1 LQKEGNASLN
11 LIIKKQGHQ
20 RFFTEACFIIFSA
33 WLKSTKWGKMYSTN
47 DIRLMLEEKKLING
61 EAWVNIREPDIEK
74 IKKFIEDKQELT
86 AEEIMA
92 LVRINEEDILNIENI
107 NLQIVDNN
115 ISEREALKQ
124 KANIRKNIIYIFVK
138 HIKGT
143 DKFTI
148 LRGHDFLNKDTF

>member
-1 LQKEGNASLN
+1 
-11 LIIKKQGHQ
+11 
-20 RFFTEACFIIFSA
+20 
-33 WLKSTKWGKMYSTN
+33 MYSTN

-61 EAWVNIREPDIEK
+61 EGWVNIREPDIEK

-86 AEEIMA
+86 VEEIMA

-148 LRGHDFLNKDTF
+148 LRGHDFLNKNTF